1 VIARS
6 SMEFRRCDVVNALW
20 AVGLPFLMLAICTF
34 LFAAVINHTSL
45 MDISL
50 VPEQA
55 TTLGVTIETV
65 AYGATLPLCSAA
77 GYVFARRLFVRHA
90 VAVIYFPVM
99 CCVLAV
105 FSFCTVIAVNGGP

>member
-1 VIARS
+1 
-6 SMEFRRCDVVNALW
+6 MEFRRCDVVNALW
-20 AVGLPFLMLAICTF
+20 AVGLPLLMVAICTV

-65 AYGATLPLCSAA
+65 AYGATLLLCSAA

-90 VAVIYFPVM
+90 VAVAVIDSPVM
-99 CCVLAV
+99 CCALAV
-105 FSFCTVIAVNGGP
+105 SSFRIMIAVNAGP